1 MPGISGHSH
10 REEKGGAH
18 LGQMRLLRTEIFQL
32 VGPDEA
38 GDHIWDSL
46 RPRFNE
52 TPKLITAEKG
62 HTGATFCVRHLWW
75 LVSVRFGRQLSV
87 MERG

>member
-1 MPGISGHSH
+1 
-10 REEKGGAH
+10 
-18 LGQMRLLRTEIFQL
+18 MRLLRTEIFQL

-52 TPKLITAEKG
+52 TPKLLRAEKG
-62 HTGATFCVRHLWW
+62 QTGATFVSGICAVHFWHLWW
-75 LVSVRFGRQLSV
+75 LVSVHFGRQLSV

>member
-1 MPGISGHSH
+1 
-10 REEKGGAH
+10 
-18 LGQMRLLRTEIFQL
+18 MRLRTEIFQL

-75 LVSVRFGRQLSV
+75 LVSVHFGRQLSV